1 MPPPSPARG
10 PTSGGEDDLADAVY
24 RPADSEYWVP
34 NWSSL
39 LFSGD
44 LFAAIP
50 FVDQPSEVLV
60 DGTGRGKHFLGP
72 IAFGYGLLISP
83 TCDMVDQRTLV
94 ASHPYRVF
102 VPVVPLSVVADGA
115 PGTRGN
121 LGLIRSRDTVI
132 PYMYLPPLPGVLD
145 ESAACLFRPALISD
159 EDLRHAPRR
168 IAQLG
173 PEGRR
178 QLKIKLIRYWGRLD
192 PEREDV
198 NPREKDE
205 ERFTVADGE
214 RSPYDIDPTVFP
226 EEVPAWPERVSS
238 D

>member
-10 PTSGGEDDLADAVY
+10 PTSGGEDDLTDAVY
-24 RPADSEYWVP
+24 RPADGEYWVP

-159 EDLRHAPRR
+159 EDLRDAPRR

-205 ERFTVADGE
+205 
-214 RSPYDIDPTVFP
+214 
-226 EEVPAWPERVSS
+226 
-238 D
+238 